1 MNWLE
6 IMSAQSPTS
15 FGCINID
22 NSPSEL
28 DVLCVNAFKA
38 VRALNVFDDSL
49 FEKVPSYEKKH
60 LHTWCVEVLAADFW
74 GFFNPDTNFNKES
87 RPVLIDRFI
96 QLYEIGSFLDA
107 DEEFKIDL
115 DYQEYIHHNK
125 RFLHIMGIKADQL
138 VKEYEHMLEQMTNFR
153 QRWQATGIDPL
164 VNPTILSLIHI

>member
-1 MNWLE
+1 MFSVWIGTVLTRWIFCFGYYAYNTTELTLGIIIPTKRQLEIFMNWLE
-6 IMSAQSPTS
+6 IMSSQSPTS
-15 FGCINID
+15 FGCIDID

-74 GFFNPDTNFNKES
+74 GFFNPDTDFNKES

-107 DEEFKIDL
+107 DEEFKINL
-115 DYQEYIHHNK
+115 DYQ
-125 RFLHIMGIKADQL
+125 
-138 VKEYEHMLEQMTNFR
+138 
-153 QRWQATGIDPL
+153 
-164 VNPTILSLIHI
+164 